1 MKILTTILLVAVMF
15 IANNMSAQ
23 NKTIT
28 VTVVNATSD
37 EGKIGYALY
46 DKANFM
52 GKAIQGKNG
61 KIVNGKSTVVFK
73 DVPSGEYAV
82 VCYHDKNNNNKMDF
96 SPQRMPLEDFG
107 TSNNVMVMGPP
118 QFENS
123 KFVVA
128 DKNVTLEIKF

>member
-1 MKILTTILLVAVMF
+1 MKFLTTIILVATLF
-15 IANNMSAQ
+15 IVNNLSAQ

-73 DVPSGEYAV
+73 DVPSGEYAII
-82 VCYHDKNNNNKMDF
+82 CYHDKNDNDKMDF
-96 SPQRMPLEDFG
+96 SPQKMPLEDYG
-107 TSNNVMVMGPP
+107 MSNNHMAFAPP
-118 QFENS
+118 NFENG

-128 DKNVTLEIKF
+128 NKNVTLEIKF